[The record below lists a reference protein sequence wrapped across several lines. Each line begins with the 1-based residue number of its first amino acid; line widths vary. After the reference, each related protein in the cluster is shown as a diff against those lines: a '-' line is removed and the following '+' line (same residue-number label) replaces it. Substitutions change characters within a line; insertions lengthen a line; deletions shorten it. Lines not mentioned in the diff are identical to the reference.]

1 MTREVTERRRKAV
14 ETVHDVVSAMR
25 AIAAGR
31 IQSAQRALE
40 SARRY
45 HDVVLSGLSW
55 LLAGSAPFV
64 AGADHRPITLLVM
77 TSEQPL
83 CGSFNPNVLA
93 LAERRW
99 NELRQKGIVHLFVIG
114 QRGMRQLLARGIT
127 LEGGEPAATSLEG
140 LHDLVKRLANLLGKR
155 YTSGELGTLRV
166 IYSRYQSIS
175 EQVPSEVQV
184 LPPDLTSIL
193 PSGAS
198 GPPRFHR
205 YLPPS
210 DLLAGLVDEYAF
222 ISLYL
227 IAAESFASEQA
238 SRLVAMDSS
247 TRNTEQMLQTLID
260 LERRERQAE
269 ITRAVL
275 ELIGARFADRLQ

>member
-1 MTREVTERRRKAV
+1 MTREATERRIQAV
-14 ETVHDVVSAMR
+14 KTVHDVVSAMR

-45 HDVVLSGLSW
+45 HDVVLRGLSW
-55 LLAGSAPFV
+55 LLPASPVIATGT
-64 AGADHRPITLLVM
+64 DLRPTALLVM

-93 LAERRW
+93 LAERRF
-99 NELRQKGIVHLFVIG
+99 NELRQEGRIHLFVVG
-114 QRGMRQLLARGIT
+114 QRGIRQLLARGINP
-127 LEGGEPAATSLEG
+127 EGGEPGATSLDG
-140 LHDLVKRLANLLGKR
+140 LHDLVKRLARLLGKR
-155 YTSGELGTLRV
+155 YASGELGTLRV

-175 EQVPSEVQV
+175 EQVPTEVQI
-184 LPPDLTSIL
+184 LPPDLTGIL
-193 PSGAS
+193 PPGAS
-198 GPPRFHR
+198 RPSRFHR
-205 YLPPS
+205 YLPPPE
-210 DLLAGLVDEYAF
+210 LLAGLVDEYVF

-247 TRNTEQMLQTLID
+247 TRNTEQMLESLTD

-269 ITRAVL
+269 ITREVL
-275 ELIGARFADRLQ
+275 ELIGARFAEGSQ